1 MGVEKEPPTKVF
13 GYEPSPRSK
22 PAANVETSGPTP
34 TNGNDSAVE
43 RKQKSKAE
51 PSEPFVEMKP
61 KSVTE
66 SPKEPTPACGTK
78 PYSKT
83 DTEPSAADEFTD
95 EDESKAGAKFA
106 TEVEPPTEAKI
117 DIEKLSE
124 KEKMPS
130 AIETD
135 LRPDTAATKAKD
147 ISDTELVQTG
157 AAMFEHNKRKEKIE
171 PASELKPEPKVEE
184 VSVSS
189 QADAKVSDQY
199 QTKEKYAYEK
209 AEIIAK
215 EEDVPPIKPRQ
226 KMGDASPSKL
236 PKDEAIPNTKGTSS
250 EEDVLKSKA
259 GDIID
264 DTKVKT
270 ADKDLD
276 ALTAESYPQQ
286 KAGGVSYA
294 ERKEETMSCLTS
306 EGPGAEV
313 MVGGLETRK

>member
-1 MGVEKEPPTKVF
+1 MPPTKVF
-13 GYEPSPRSK
+13 GHEPSPRAK
-22 PAANVETSGPTP
+22 PAANVETSGRTS
-34 TNGNDSAVE
+34 TNGDDSTVE
-43 RKQKSKAE
+43 RKQKSRAE

-66 SPKEPTPACGTK
+66 SPKEPTPAFGTK

-83 DTEPSAADEFTD
+83 DTEPSAADEFTA
-95 EDESKAGAKFA
+95 EDKSKARAKFA
-106 TEVEPPTEAKI
+106 TEVKPTNEAKI
-117 DIEKLSE
+117 DIENLSE
-124 KEKMPS
+124 KENISS

-135 LRPDTAATKAKD
+135 LRPNTAATKAKA
-147 ISDTELVQTG
+147 ISEIELAQTG
-157 AAMFEHNKRKEKIE
+157 AALCEHDKRKEKIE

-215 EEDVPPIKPRQ
+215 EEDAPPIKPRQ

-236 PKDEAIPNTKGTSS
+236 PKDEAIPNTKGTPS
-250 EEDVLKSKA
+250 EEDVSKSKA

-264 DTKVKT
+264 DSKVKT
-270 ADKDLD
+270 TDKDLD

-294 ERKEETMSCLTS
+294 ERKGETMSYLTS